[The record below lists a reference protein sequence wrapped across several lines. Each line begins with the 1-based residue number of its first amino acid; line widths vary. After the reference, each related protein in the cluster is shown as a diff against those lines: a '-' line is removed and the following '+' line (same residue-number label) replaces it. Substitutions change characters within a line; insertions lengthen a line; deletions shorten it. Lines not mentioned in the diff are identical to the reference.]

1 MTAGAA
7 QLFISYRRD
16 DTAGYARALNE
27 LLAQQFGADRVFIDV
42 DDIHAGQ
49 PFDQVIAQALGGA
62 SVLLVLI
69 GPRWLAPQAD
79 GLPRLHRADDF
90 VHRELA
96 AGLAGGL
103 QLIPLLFDGAAMPS
117 DVQLPA
123 PLRPLAKRQALVVDA
138 RRFAADTTQLLAL
151 LRPTMG
157 LPAAAGGRRGW
168 LLGAGVLA
176 LLGAEAGAWW
186 AARPALAPPGA
197 AAPALGQQRASVNG
211 RWQAEV
217 EYDWPGA
224 NFREQFLLQ
233 GEAAT
238 LTGTASFLQVPRS
251 ILDGRVDGSS
261 IQFSTQHSEQL
272 GTAERLVTQRYRG
285 SLVADVLQLTMT
297 TEGAAQPHPPVQVI
311 ARRLPA
317 QP

>member
-1 MTAGAA
+1 MTAGPA

-79 GLPRLHRADDF
+79 GLPRLHSAGDF

-117 DVQLPA
+117 EAQLPA
-123 PLRPLAKRQALVVDA
+123 PLRALATRQALVVDA

-151 LRPTMG
+151 LRPVMG
-157 LPAAAGGRRGW
+157 APDRAGGRRIW
-168 LLGAGVLA
+168 LRGAGVAVGAVA
-176 LLGAEAGAWW
+176 LLAAAMGAWW
-186 AARPALAPPGA
+186 VARPAPPLRAPI
-197 AAPALGQQRASVNG
+197 NG

-217 EYDWPGA
+217 DYDWPGA
-224 NFREQFLLQ
+224 HFREQLLLQ
-233 GEAAT
+233 GEAAA
-238 LTGTASFLQVPRS
+238 LVGTVSFLRVPRS
-251 ILDGRVDGSS
+251 IQGGQVHGNG
-261 IQFSTQHSEQL
+261 IVFSTQHPELL
-272 GTAERLVTQRYRG
+272 GGAERLVTHRYQG
-285 SLVADVLQLTMT
+285 SLVGDVLQLTMT
-297 TEGAAQPHPPVQVI
+297 TEGAAQPHPPVQI
-311 ARRLPA
+311 SARRVAAP
-317 QP
+317 